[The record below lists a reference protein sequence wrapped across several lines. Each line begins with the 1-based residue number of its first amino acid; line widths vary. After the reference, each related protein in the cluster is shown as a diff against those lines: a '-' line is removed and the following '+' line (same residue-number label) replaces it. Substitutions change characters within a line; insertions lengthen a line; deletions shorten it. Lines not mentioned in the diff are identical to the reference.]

1 MYAGTVHAIP
11 DLANEIDIQSGATV
25 SRVLVKD
32 GPVRLVL
39 FALDAGEELTEHTA
53 SLPVVLQTVSGVI
66 TVSASGEA
74 RRLIPGGWLFLEA
87 NEPHTVVA
95 EEPSKFL
102 LTMLRV
108 R

>member
-1 MYAGTVHAIP
+1 VNAIEA
-11 DLANEIDIQSGATV
+11 LADEIDIQTGATV

-39 FALDAGEELTEHTA
+39 FALDVGEELTEHTA
-53 SLPVVLQTVSGVI
+53 SLPVVLQTVSGAI
-66 TVSASGEA
+66 TVSASGEDHG
-74 RRLIPGGWLFLEA
+74 LIPGGWILLEA

-102 LTMLRV
+102 LTMV
-108 R
+108 RAG